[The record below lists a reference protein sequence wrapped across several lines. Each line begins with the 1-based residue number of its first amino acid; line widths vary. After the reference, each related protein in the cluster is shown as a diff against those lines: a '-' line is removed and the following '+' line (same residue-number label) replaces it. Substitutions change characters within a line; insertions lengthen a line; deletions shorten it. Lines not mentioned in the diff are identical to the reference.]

1 MALPPPSPSSTCLVT
16 GASSGIGTEIARE
29 LAERG
34 HGVTLVA
41 RREDR
46 LRELAEELS
55 AEHGVRAET
64 VGCDLGDHAQ
74 REHLF
79 KEVED
84 RGLAVDV
91 LVNNAG
97 FGTGG
102 RFQRLDLDRE
112 LQLVRLNVEA
122 VVHLCG
128 VFSPKMIDRG
138 AGAILNVAS
147 TVAFQPLPRQAT
159 YSASKAFVL
168 NFSQALKADLHG
180 TGVTV
185 TALCPGLTE
194 TEFFEVGGMTEEA
207 GNAPSFALMS
217 AADTARAGVR
227 GLEKGRMTV
236 VPGPFNVAT
245 AVGGQFTP
253 RSVLVPLL
261 RRTYPVK

>member
-16 GASSGIGTEIARE
+16 GASSGIGTDIARE
-29 LAERG
+29 LAARG

-46 LRELAEELS
+46 LREVAEDVAS
-55 AEHGVRAET
+55 RHGVRAE
-64 VGCDLGDHAQ
+64 VVACDLGDHSARERLIAQ
-74 REHLF
+74 
-79 KEVED
+79 VEEL
-84 RGLAVDV
+84 GLGVDV

-112 LQLVRLNVEA
+112 LQMVRLNVEA

-128 VFSPKMIDRG
+128 IYAPKMIDSG
-138 AGAILNVAS
+138 SGAILNVAS

-168 NFSQALKADLHG
+168 NFTQALRADLHG

-185 TALCPGLTE
+185 TALCPGVTE
-194 TEFFEVGGMTEEA
+194 TEFMEVGGLTEA
-207 GNAPSFALMS
+207 AKSTPSFALMTS
-217 AADTARAGVR
+217 EDTARAGVE

-236 VPGPFNVAT
+236 VPGPFNVAS
-245 AVGGQFTP
+245 AISGRLTP
-253 RSVLVPLL
+253 RSVLVPFL
-261 RRTYPVK
+261 RRAYPVK